1 MTVIPHTRSVIMAA
15 MKAFMLLTFI
25 LVFSVGG
32 GSTAMAAKPAPVF
45 HDLEVQLFP
54 AEGRLEAVDRL
65 SLTVAPSVV
74 RLFLSPQASVTDI
87 RLDERSLGHILVG
100 GLINVSLPAE
110 YHGQQVTLEIRYEG
124 RFNDAPPQD
133 SIMTEDPSFGV
144 AAAISPQGTF
154 LAGGSGWYPDPRL
167 GNADWRLSVTA
178 PPGYLAVT
186 AGHLMEQVT
195 TTEYSRSVW
204 EESIPLSH
212 LTVSAGPYEVR
223 TVQVGNI
230 PVSTYFYS
238 ETQGLA
244 STYLA
249 AAREYLELY
258 EDLFGPYPFAKF
270 AVVENFFPTGY
281 GFPSWTLLGS
291 TVVRLPFIVETSLG
305 HEIAHSWWGT
315 GVRVDN
321 ALGNWAEGLTSYVA
335 DYLFLERRSVQEARD
350 YRLRILR
357 DYASLVILERDFPLT
372 RFMRRTDRPTQ
383 AVGYGKAA
391 MVFHMLRHK
400 VGEEIFW
407 AGLREVTETRMF
419 DQVGWDDFAELY
431 SRLSGTDLQP
441 FFDQWV
447 RRPGAPI
454 LSLENVEVERRGEQ
468 WYISGHLLQKTRP
481 FDLRLPLVLETDGEH
496 LVRWISLKEADTSFE
511 LTTNDLPRRL
521 LVDPDVH
528 VFRRL
533 HIEEIPASVNSIR
546 GSERL
551 IAVLSE
557 DLPPSTAE
565 AARLVLQAL
574 RQPGI
579 KILEE
584 GQIAPEQLRDKDV
597 LFLGL
602 PRRFAAPLTDGT
614 GISADPRGFDFAG
627 ERFDGPEAA
636 LFAAVTPD
644 VAPHTQWAYFIP
656 NSPESARDAARRIP
670 HYGRD
675 SYLIFNHGK
684 NRARGIREI
693 QHSPL
698 IHNFNPLEPIP

>member
-1 MTVIPHTRSVIMAA
+1 MTA
-15 MKAFMLLTFI
+15 MKSFMLLTLI
-25 LVFSVGG
+25 LVFSVGDG
-32 GSTAMAAKPAPVF
+32 FTAIAEKTSPVF
-45 HDLEVQLFP
+45 HDLEVRLFP

-65 SLTVAPSVV
+65 SLAVAPPVV
-74 RLFLSPQASVTDI
+74 RLFLSSQASVTDI
-87 RLDERSLGHILVG
+87 RLDEQSLAHIIVG
-100 GLINVSLPAE
+100 GLINISLPVE
-110 YHGQQVTLEIRYEG
+110 YQGQQVTLEIRYEG
-124 RFNDAPPQD
+124 RFNDTPPQD
-133 SIMTEDPSFGV
+133 PIMTEDPSFGV
-144 AAAISPQGTF
+144 AAAISPKGAF

-167 GNADWRLSVTA
+167 GNASWRLSVTA

-186 AGHLMEQVT
+186 AGRLIEQVT
-195 TTEYSRSVW
+195 TPEYSRSVW

-212 LTVSAGPYEVR
+212 LTVSAGPYEVK
-223 TVQVGNI
+223 TVQAGNI
-230 PVSTYFYS
+230 PVSTYFYAQ
-238 ETQGLA
+238 TQGLA

-315 GVRVDN
+315 GVRVDH
-321 ALGNWAEGLTSYVA
+321 ALGNWSEGLTSYVA
-335 DYLFLERRSVQEARD
+335 DYLFLERRSAQEARD

-372 RFMRRTDRPTQ
+372 RFLRRTDRPTQ

-407 AGLREVTETRMF
+407 AGLREMAETRMF
-419 DQVGWDDFAELY
+419 DQVDWDDFLEIY
-431 SRLSGTDLQP
+431 SRLSGADLQP

-454 LSLENVEVERRGEQ
+454 LSMENVKVKRRGEQ

-481 FDLRLPLVLETDGEH
+481 FDLYLPLVLETDGEP
-496 LVRWISLKEADTSFE
+496 LIRWISLKGGETSFE
-511 LTTNDLPRRL
+511 LTTKNLPRRL
-521 LVDPDVH
+521 LVDPDAH

-546 GSERL
+546 GSENL
-551 IAVLSE
+551 IVVVAE
-557 DLPPSTAE
+557 ELPPSTAE
-565 AARLVLQAL
+565 AALLILQAL
-574 RQPGI
+574 RQSGVR
-579 KILEE
+579 ILDESE
-584 GQIAPEQLRDKDV
+584 VRPEQLRDRDV

-614 GISADPRGFDFAG
+614 GISADRQGFAFSG
-627 ERFDGPEAA
+627 ERFDGSQAA
-636 LFAAVTPD
+636 LFVAVTSR

-675 SYLIFNHGK
+675 SYLIFDQGK
-684 NRARGIREI
+684 NRVRGTREI
-693 QHSPL
+693 QNSPL
-698 IHNFNPLEPIP
+698 IHNFNTSEPIQ